1 MDPYMMLSSRILHEE
16 RVASATRRSRLR
28 MGSRDMPEQTGGWR
42 ELAARL
48 LSFARHRGRSLE
60 KRPAA

>member
-16 RVASATRRSRLR
+16 RVASATRWSRLH
-28 MGSRDMPEQTGGWR
+28 MGSRERPEQAGGWR

-48 LSFARHRGRSLE
+48 LSFVRHRRRPLE